1 MGCLNVKFCPPE
13 DDEPVVMS
21 RGTQVY
27 DGELLYLNT
36 LSRQQGAEIFRLE
49 RALCASRA
57 EVAYFRQKYFQQEFH
72 EQLEMKR
79 RANTAS
85 TLV

>member
-1 MGCLNVKFCPPE
+1 MGCANAKCFPFE
-13 DDEPVVMS
+13 DAPTMS
-21 RGTQVY
+21 SASTQVY
-27 DGELLYLNT
+27 DGQLLYLNT

-49 RALCASRA
+49 RELCASRA